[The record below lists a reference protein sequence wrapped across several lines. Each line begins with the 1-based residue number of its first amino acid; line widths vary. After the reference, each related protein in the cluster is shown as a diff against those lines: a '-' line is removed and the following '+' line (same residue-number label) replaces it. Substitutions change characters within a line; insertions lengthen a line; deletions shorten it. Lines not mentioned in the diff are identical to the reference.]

1 MVLANSIQW
10 GLFLV
15 YLLIIPS
22 ASLAKLT
29 YCSFAGVIKLAVF
42 SSILWLLLTILYR
55 SVQSSPLTFIL
66 VRICGALF
74 MVLPPVNYM
83 RVLFFIRRHNA
94 QISVA
99 LPSQMTTVFHREK
112 KVALDMSIVTV
123 LLFASI
129 SPAMSVALLRNQYP
143 GVYSILFPWS
153 LTMASILSSVNP
165 IIYFGRNKNM
175 RSAFKS
181 IMNL

>member
-1 MVLANSIQW
+1 MVTVFSLFANN
-10 GLFLV
+10 
-15 YLLIIPS
+15 PS
-22 ASLAKLT
+22 ASLTKLT

-42 SSILWLLLTILYR
+42 FRILWLLLTILYR
-55 SVQSSPLTFIL
+55 SVQSSLLTSIL

-94 QISVA
+94 QLNVA
-99 LPSQMTTVFHREK
+99 VPSQMKTVFHREK
-112 KVALDMSIVTV
+112 KVAVDMSIVTV

-129 SPAMSVALLRNQYP
+129 SPAMSVALLRNRYP

-153 LTMASILSSVNP
+153 LTMASILSSINP

-175 RSAFKS
+175 TSAFMS